1 MSQSAQFRTMTLAE
15 LRTLVGWAARE
26 GWNPGLNDAA
36 SFWLSD
42 PEGFVALEI
51 DGELAGGGG
60 IVRHNPHFG
69 FMGLFILEPRF
80 RGCGWGHRLWHER
93 RDRLLARLSSPATIG
108 LDAVEAMIPFYARG
122 GFEPYHRHVRFSGK
136 PLARASAEVIDLATV
151 DRAVLQACD
160 RTCFPGPRAAYL
172 DAWLAQ
178 PAAHTLAVVDGAEL
192 RGYGVL
198 RQCGEGWKLGPLFA
212 DDQPVAERLLQHASS
227 LAGSEPIL
235 LDAPENNPLA
245 RELCERHQM
254 QPVFECTRMYLGP
267 PPQLQ
272 HHRIFGITTMELG

>member
-15 LRTLVGWAARE
+15 LRTLVGWAASE

-136 PLARASAEVIDLATV
+136 PLPRASAEVIDLATV
-151 DRAVLQACD
+151 NRAVLQACD

-178 PAAHTLAVVDGAEL
+178 PTAHTLAVVDGAEL

-272 HHRIFGITTMELG
+272 HHRIFGLTTMELG